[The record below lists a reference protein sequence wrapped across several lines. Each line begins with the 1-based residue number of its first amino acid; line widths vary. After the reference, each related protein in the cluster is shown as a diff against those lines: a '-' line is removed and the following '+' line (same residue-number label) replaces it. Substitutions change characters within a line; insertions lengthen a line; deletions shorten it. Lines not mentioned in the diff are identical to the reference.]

1 MSLIEKIKKY
11 LTNKNDNEKVEKVEC
26 DTSIMLNDVFVN
38 NDDSVGMIYDLI
50 IKELD
55 LYEQDYKFL
64 KNKLNL
70 ESRRKEV
77 EEKILNLIE
86 EDDRVLAIQ
95 DLNKEHYNI
104 GMIAASL
111 KLENIVLRALDNPIA
126 SLQQDKRKLNLGTI
140 SAFYKLENATMKALD
155 NVEASL
161 QQDEWGMN
169 MGMMAANCG
178 MEKCVLK
185 ALDNKEA
192 CSQIDMWGD
201 NLGIYCARERFNE
214 ATLKAL
220 DNAEMSTHINETGG
234 SMAYIITLKGMKE
247 CLKKVLLKYP
257 ETIETFSVGCSKQML
272 QDIEEAKRELAEEK
286 SVEEDIDNNLEIE
299 IENESN

>member
-1 MSLIEKIKKY
+1 MSLFEKIKKY
-11 LTNKNDNEKVEKVEC
+11 INIKKDNNKDKQVEY
-26 DTSIMLNDVFVN
+26 DTSIKLNDVFVN
-38 NDDSVGMIYDLI
+38 NDDPVGMIYDLI

-64 KNKLNL
+64 KNKSNL
-70 ESRRKEV
+70 ETRRKEV

-104 GMIAASL
+104 GMVTASL
-111 KLENIVLRALDNPIA
+111 KLENIVLRALDDPIA

-140 SAFYKLENATMKALD
+140 SAFYKLEKATMKALD

-201 NLGIYCARERFNE
+201 NLGIYCAREQFNE

-234 SMAYIITLKGMKE
+234 SMAYIITIKGMKE
-247 CLKKVLLKYP
+247 CLKKVLSKYP
-257 ETIETFSVGCSKQML
+257 ETIETFSVGCTRQMIL
-272 QDIEEAKRELAEEK
+272 DIEEAKRELEEEK
-286 SVEEDIDNNLEIE
+286 SLEDNIDNNLEIE
-299 IENESN
+299 IENE